1 MPNQYE
7 YMQNAPMAGTAAR
20 QPAMRSYQPAAPLY
34 MQMGDSLGQ
43 KLPSQQSRQQRQ
55 AIGQNTAGRP
65 ATAMSL
71 SQYLGMPQGTPAATS
86 AAARMRS
93 GSQFRADLGRE
104 LAPRFFGGTAANSP
118 SPMPLGNPVSGAG
131 WPIAEGVLS
140 NNPGLQS
147 SPAATAVRTP
157 PEGRRVMKQFQDPA
171 TGAVSTDAV
180 LQGAKALQTPEELR
194 VAEEAP
200 GRQLQYNSMA
210 SNVNQGWPT
219 GPVSQPQA
227 EGRGF
232 MTPIQDKS
240 DLLYPSSPGPVAR
253 GEYFGRYPLPQVG
266 PNNSPALNTSEAA
279 KKAYGKTYEQI
290 LASRREG
297 EQAMQEARAARDAER
312 AQIGDTLSGVQQR
325 IGEMTARD
333 MAAAS
338 YAPMVNRE
346 ADRLAARNDRID
358 AVNSARAGLEE
369 RFDGGPIVYKGVT
382 VNPSVAARNLS
393 MPDSRK
399 ASLAAQGYEV
409 DPETGVIRRGRQVA
423 PGSGGSIGGSPEQIA
438 TQMIA
443 GGYANEDERD
453 AIENRVYESRRR
465 YGMNPSGGDRAPSG
479 VERSILAR
487 TDLTDQQKGI
497 YLGARAARM
506 KSRGRPLSPMAEALT
521 MGAIDVAS
529 MPGYNR
535 GVDSA
540 PMTMPSAEEAA
551 SNIAAMD
558 AAAANPQVA
567 AAGPQT
573 AAAAAAAV
581 PDGATGRTG
590 LSRDARSPSVSY
602 NITVGDYFN
611 KSLGEQMDLRNRRMN
626 IAAANGNP
634 IAQRLLGN
642 LRSQQ
647 AFDQQM
653 DPTQPQ
659 DFKSRMEL
667 MRFENEMATAA
678 QDRQL
683 AAEARDYDRKMKEY
697 KIAVDAGADP
707 AEAAKALGLGG
718 SAFSVKKNPYPS
730 AEDVRRTGIE
740 QGMNYAQINQGI
752 SQRDAMEKLDAKR
765 ASGDPDAA
773 KVTSIRP
780 STLPQESTAYE
791 RVEDFINRL
800 AGVGYKG
807 FGPDQPNWFGR
818 STNPNSQAQ
827 YRDYV
832 AESPDAFPP
841 AETFLEAAAAEG
853 ISPADLREYY
863 TDITSWKLGATPA
876 SGAKAAYYLAGE
888 ILKEQGDAPRFW
900 WQNPNK

>member
-1 MPNQYE
+1 MEWTTDMANQYG
-7 YMQNAPMAGTAAR
+7 YTQGSPMAGTAAR
-20 QPAMRSYQPAAPLY
+20 QAAVRSSSMSTPSEQRPTYQPAAPMY
-34 MQMGDSLGQ
+34 SQMSGSLDQ
-43 KLPSQQSRQQRQ
+43 VIR
-55 AIGQNTAGRP
+55 RP
-65 ATAMSL
+65 AVMPPRRTGGPSDTRVLVQPQQAVGPFTPMVQAVSG
-71 SQYLGMPQGTPAATS
+71 QAMPQDP
-86 AAARMRS
+86 S
-93 GSQFRADLGRE
+93 GIIKQGRE
-104 LAPRFFGGTAANSP
+104 ADRL
-118 SPMPLGNPVSGAG
+118 
-131 WPIAEGVLS
+131 
-140 NNPGLQS
+140 
-147 SPAATAVRTP
+147 
-157 PEGRRVMKQFQDPA
+157 
-171 TGAVSTDAV
+171 
-180 LQGAKALQTPEELR
+180 
-194 VAEEAP
+194 
-200 GRQLQYNSMA
+200 
-210 SNVNQGWPT
+210 
-219 GPVSQPQA
+219 
-227 EGRGF
+227 
-232 MTPIQDKS
+232 
-240 DLLYPSSPGPVAR
+240 
-253 GEYFGRYPLPQVG
+253 
-266 PNNSPALNTSEAA
+266 
-279 KKAYGKTYEQI
+279 
-290 LASRREG
+290 
-297 EQAMQEARAARDAER
+297 AMQAARAARDAQR
-312 AQIGDTLSGVQQR
+312 AQIGNTLSGVQQR
-325 IGEMTARD
+325 IGEMTNRD

-358 AVNSARAGLEE
+358 AVNNARAGLEE
-369 RFDGGPIVYKGVT
+369 RFDGGPVVYKGVT

-393 MPDSRK
+393 MSDSRK

-423 PGSGGSIGGSPEQIA
+423 PGSGGSIGGSPEKIA
-438 TQMIA
+438 TQMIT

-465 YGMNPSGGDRAPSG
+465 YGMNPSGGDQAPSG
-479 VERSILAR
+479 VERAILAR

-540 PMTMPSAEEAA
+540 PMAMPSAEEAA

-558 AAAANPQVA
+558 AAAGNPQVA
-567 AAGPQT
+567 TAGAVDNPGELPVEAANPQAAVAAPQ

-581 PDGATGRTG
+581 PEGTTGRTG
-590 LSRDARSPSVSY
+590 LPRDARSPSVSY

-647 AFDQQM
+647 EFDQRM
-653 DPTQPQ
+653 DPAQPQ

-707 AEAAKALGLGG
+707 AEAARALGLGG
-718 SAFSVKKNPYPS
+718 DAVSVQKSPYPS
-730 AEDVRRTGIE
+730 AEDVRRTGVE

-765 ASGDPDAA
+765 ASGDPDAV

-791 RVEDFINRL
+791 RVEDFVNRL
-800 AGVGYKG
+800 AGAGYKG
-807 FGPDQPNWFGR
+807 FSPAGSSVWDQLKSPR
-818 STNPNSQAQ
+818 SQET

-832 AESPDAFPP
+832 AESPGAFPP

-853 ISPADLREYY
+853 ITPADLREYY
-863 TDITSWKLGATPA
+863 AGVLSSWNLTGKPA
-876 SGAKAAYYLAGE
+876 SAVKAAYYLADG
-888 ILKEQGDAPRFW
+888 ILEEVGDAPNIIY
-900 WQNPNK
+900 QNFSY